1 MQKRRGGRED
11 DSLHDP
17 RAILNSEILFRVANA
32 HRRECNELTFVIK
45 SNLCIRSLSALE
57 EAREDEGFKER
68 KD

>member
-1 MQKRRGGRED
+1 MIL
-11 DSLHDP
+11 SMI

-57 EAREDEGFKER
+57 EAREGEGFKER